1 MTYGIPQRSAHALTE
16 SRACFLVPTNSTVP
30 PLPAI
35 VGGEPP
41 RLGEQVLGL
50 QQVDDV
56 DPVALA
62 VDVAAHARVPAP
74 RLVAEVKPGLQQVLE
89 SGLGH

>member
-1 MTYGIPQRSAHALTE
+1 M
-16 SRACFLVPTNSTVP
+16 P
-30 PLPAI
+30 PLPATSAAKSRAS
-35 VGGEPP
+35 V
-41 RLGEQVLGL
+41 EQVLGL

-74 RLVAEVKPGLQQVLE
+74 GLVAEVEARLQQL
-89 SGLGH
+89 L